1 MGVFL
6 KIEKSTSTEPGPVM
20 LAMRAFPKV
29 NGAGVWK
36 ALVLNHSLIVLG
48 PLFGLPTTS
57 GSAICAPTFG
67 LSKVRMGVSGCPDA
81 AVTIP
86 PSCQPETILLA
97 TAGPPDQKRCPLPI
111 GSAYNQLSVKRFR
124 WSF

>member
-1 MGVFL
+1 MPL
-6 KIEKSTSTEPGPVM
+6 KIEKSTFTDPGPVM

-36 ALVLNHSLIVLG
+36 ALVSNHSVIVLG
-48 PLFGLPTTS
+48 PLFGLPMTF

-67 LSKVRMGVSGCPDA
+67 LSKVRTGVRGCPDA

-86 PSCQPETILLA
+86 PSCQLDTILPTTPA
-97 TAGPPDQKRCPLPI
+97 ASDQKGCPLPT

-124 WSF
+124 